1 LSKVENRQGSK
12 RVRILPLI
20 LLAVISTLSILLIS
34 YFKPNSSETIST
46 AQPPPRPISSLA
58 GVRERGTLRVLT
70 RNTLSTYFEGP
81 TGPAGFEYELLES
94 FAEKLG
100 VELEIHVTDQVW
112 SILDELESGNYDLA
126 AANITVTADAKSTA
140 EFGWPYLET
149 VPQVV
154 FRSGNTK
161 PENIEDLIN
170 HSVVAIRDSNHLTH
184 LGRLKERN
192 PALTWAEIDDD
203 VDLLVRLINDGD
215 ADYGILD
222 SVDTM
227 TEKRLFPELRVGFD
241 LEREPLPVAWAYPK
255 NTDRSLLAAAD
266 EHLQEFR
273 TYGRLEALKKKYYDR
288 TNELDFFSTRAFVRD
303 IKELL
308 PTYREFFEEAGSTF
322 GVEWQLLA
330 AMSYQE
336 SHWKADAIS
345 PTGVE
350 GIMMLT
356 NKTAAELEIQDRTDP
371 YSSIMGGAEY
381 FAGIHRR
388 LPDSLEGTDRRWVA
402 VAAYNIGIGHIYDV
416 RRLLKRQGKN
426 ADSWAQIEK
435 HLPLLTNPQVYET
448 LKYGYARGNEPV
460 TYVRNIKL
468 YYETLIWETAPD
480 VPPQANYINRNTE
493 QENAVRIIKVANKPI
508 PLSAGPKK
516 GLE

>member
-1 LSKVENRQGSK
+1 MSKVEDRQGSK
-12 RVRILPLI
+12 RLHILPLI
-20 LLAVISTLSILLIS
+20 LLAVFSTLSILLIS
-34 YFKPNSSETIST
+34 YFKLVPSSSNDPSH
-46 AQPPPRPISSLA
+46 PPPTPFASLDD
-58 GVRERGTLRVLT
+58 VLERGTLRVLT

-81 TGPAGFEYELLES
+81 TGPAGFEYELLNS
-94 FAEKLG
+94 FADKLG

-112 SILDELESGNYDLA
+112 NILDQLETGEYDLA
-126 AANITVTADAKSTA
+126 AANITVTADAKSIA

-149 VPQVV
+149 LPQVV

-161 PENIEDLIN
+161 PEDIQDLIG
-170 HSVVAIRDSNHLTH
+170 SSLIAIRDSNHLTH
-184 LGRLKERN
+184 LGRLKELN
-192 PALTWAEIDDD
+192 PELSWAEIDDD
-203 VDLLVRLINDGD
+203 VDLLVRLINEGD

-227 TEKRLFPELRVGFD
+227 TEKRLFPELRVGFN

-255 NTDRSLLAAAD
+255 NTDRRLLTAAD

-273 TYGRLEALKKKYYDR
+273 TYGQLEALKKKYYDR
-288 TNELDFFSTRAFVRD
+288 TDELDFFTTRAFIRD
-303 IKELL
+303 IKEIL
-308 PTYREFFEEAGSTF
+308 PTFREYFEEAGAKY

-336 SHWKADAIS
+336 SRWKVDAIS

-356 NKTAAELEIQDRTDP
+356 NKTAAELNIADRTDP
-371 YSSIMGGAEY
+371 YSSILGGAEY
-381 FAGIHRR
+381 FSGIHRR
-388 LPDSLEGTDRRWVA
+388 LPDSLTDTDRLWVA

-426 ADSWAQIEK
+426 ADSWQQIEK
-435 HLPLLTNPQVYET
+435 HLPLLTNPEVYET
-448 LKYGYARGNEPV
+448 LKYGYARGYEPV

-468 YYETLIWETAPD
+468 YYETLVWETAKD
-480 VPPQANYINRNTE
+480 VVPQANYINRDSE
-493 QENAVRIIKVANKPI
+493 QDRDIRIIKVAN
-508 PLSAGPKK
+508 
-516 GLE
+516 

>member
-1 LSKVENRQGSK
+1 MSKVENRQGSK
-12 RVRILPLI
+12 RVLILPLI
-20 LLAVISTLSILLIS
+20 LLAVISTLSILLIA
-34 YFKPNSSETIST
+34 YFKPDPST
-46 AQPPPRPISSLA
+46 AENPSQPPPNPFASLA
-58 GVRERGTLRVLT
+58 DVQERGTLRVLT
-70 RNTLSTYFEGP
+70 RNTISTYFEGP

-94 FAEKLG
+94 FADKLG

-112 SILDELESGNYDLA
+112 NILDQLETGQYDLV
-126 AANITVTADAKSTA
+126 AANITVTADAKNVA

-149 VPQVV
+149 LPQVV

-161 PENIEDLIN
+161 PEDIDDLIG
-170 HSVVAIRDSNHLTH
+170 STVIAIRDSNHLTH
-184 LGRLKERN
+184 LNRLKEIN
-192 PALTWAEIDDD
+192 PTLTWAEIDDD
-203 VDLLVRLINDGD
+203 VDLLVRLINEGD

-227 TEKRLFPELRVGFD
+227 TEKRLFPELRVGFN

-255 NTDRSLLAAAD
+255 NTDRKLLAAAD

-303 IKELL
+303 IKEVL
-308 PTYREFFEEAGSTF
+308 PAYRDYFEEAGAKF
-322 GVEWQLLA
+322 DIDWQLLA

-336 SHWKADAIS
+336 SHWKVDAIS

-356 NKTAAELEIQDRTDP
+356 NKTAAELNIEDRTDP
-371 YSSIMGGAEY
+371 YSSILGGAEY
-381 FAGIHRR
+381 FAGIHNR
-388 LPDSLEGTDRRWVA
+388 LPDSLTNTDRLWVA

-426 ADSWAQIEK
+426 ADSWQQIEK
-435 HLPLLTNPQVYET
+435 HLPLLSDPKIYET

-460 TYVRNIKL
+460 NYVRNIKL
-468 YYETLIWETAPD
+468 YYETLIWETAKEIA
-480 VPPQANYINRNTE
+480 PQANFVNHNTE
-493 QENAVRIIKVANKPI
+493 QNNAVRIIKVAN
-508 PLSAGPKK
+508 
-516 GLE
+516 

>member
-1 LSKVENRQGSK
+1 LSKVEKVQGSK
-12 RVRILPLI
+12 RIPLLPLI
-20 LLAVISTLSILLIS
+20 LLAVFSTLSILAFT
-34 YFKPNSSETIST
+34 YFKSRST
-46 AQPPPRPISSLA
+46 DTASIAQPPPTPFASLDE
-58 GVRERGTLRVLT
+58 VRERGTLRVLT

-112 SILDELESGNYDLA
+112 SILDQLETGNYDIA

-161 PENIEDLIN
+161 PENIEDLIDR
-170 HSVVAIRDSNHLTH
+170 SVVAIRDSNHLTH
-184 LGRLKERN
+184 LGRLKEKN
-192 PALTWAEIDDD
+192 PNLTWAEIDDD

-227 TEKRLFPELRVGFD
+227 TEKRLFPELRVAFD
-241 LEREPLPVAWAYPK
+241 LEREPLP
-255 NTDRSLLAAAD
+255 
-266 EHLQEFR
+266 
-273 TYGRLEALKKKYYDR
+273 GRLEALKKKYYDR

-303 IKELL
+303 IKEVL
-308 PTYREFFEEAGSTF
+308 PTYREFFEEAGSRYD
-322 GVEWQLLA
+322 VDWQLLA

-356 NKTAAELEIQDRTDP
+356 LKTAAELNIEDRTDP

-388 LPDSLEGTDRRWVA
+388 LPDSLTDSDRLWVA

-426 ADSWAQIEK
+426 ADSWRQIEK

-448 LKYGYARGNEPV
+448 LKYGYARGYEPV

-468 YYETLIWETAPD
+468 YYETLIWETTPD
-480 VPPQANYINRNTE
+480 IAPQANYINRDAEQNT
-493 QENAVRIIKVANKPI
+493 AVRIIKVAN
-508 PLSAGPKK
+508 
-516 GLE
+516 